1 MTTPPANRQSENSL
15 GEHRIKHQHMS
26 MQMGFDAIP
35 ENRIW
40 RRSPDLFYG
49 IAVQPRRFNAMVA
62 PAPAS
67 ITTATTAMAPAPA
80 PAFDSLPLPVPA
92 SEAVALPDGLLLGC
106 AFGLVYTESV
116 KEFL

>member
-1 MTTPPANRQSENSL
+1 
-15 GEHRIKHQHMS
+15 

-40 RRSPDLFYG
+40 HRSPDLFYG

-67 ITTATTAMAPAPA
+67 ITTATTAMAMAPA